1 MRPRQKVYGK
11 KLILSLVI
19 FLFVAL
25 FIYARWVE
33 PNWIEVSRHS
43 VEAKIAKPMRI
54 AHISDLHI
62 RSLSY
67 RETKILAILELEK
80 PDVILVTGDS
90 IAENANHQ
98 AVDTF
103 LRKLQAPLGVWA
115 VNGNWEHWRPKGHAG
130 SPSAT
135 LLNNSA
141 IELTK
146 GVWVVGIDDE
156 SSGTPDI
163 QKALINVPENSFKIG
178 LFHSPS
184 LFDQAHSSFSL
195 VLAGHTHGGQIR
207 LPFVPPLWLP
217 EGSGRFISG
226 WYSRDKAK
234 MYVSR
239 GLGNSILDIRF
250 FCRPE
255 LSIIEIEP
263 LKRQ

>member
-1 MRPRQKVYGK
+1 MGRREANV
-11 KLILSLVI
+11 LS
-19 FLFVAL
+19 
-25 FIYARWVE
+25 
-33 PNWIEVSRHS
+33 
-43 VEAKIAKPMRI
+43 
-54 AHISDLHI
+54 
-62 RSLSY
+62 
-67 RETKILAILELEK
+67 ILEQEK
-80 PDVILVTGDS
+80 PNVILITGDS
-90 IAENANHQ
+90 VAENANHQ

-103 LRKLQAPLGVWA
+103 LEKLQAPLGVWA
-115 VNGNWEHWRPKGHAG
+115 VNGNWEHWRPRGRARFPHAE
-130 SPSAT
+130 P
-135 LLNNSA
+135 LNNSA

-156 SSGTPDI
+156 SSGTPDL
-163 QKALINVPENSFKIG
+163 QKAINNVHENSFKIG

-184 LFDQAHSSFSL
+184 FFDQAHSSFSL

-207 LPFVPPLWLP
+207 LPFLPPLWLP

-226 WYSRDKAK
+226 WYSQGKAK

-263 LKRQ
+263 HARQ